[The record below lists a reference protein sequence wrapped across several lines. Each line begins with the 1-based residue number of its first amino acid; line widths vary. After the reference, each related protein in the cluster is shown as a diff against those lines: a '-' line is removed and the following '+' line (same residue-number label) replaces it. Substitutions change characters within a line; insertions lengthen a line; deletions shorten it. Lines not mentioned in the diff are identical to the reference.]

1 MPVPTA
7 SSVLSVRTASAPPPP
22 AAGPTLPVPS
32 QDAPRSSPNAV
43 AKPIDDP
50 ALPDRIPG
58 FELRVLDLRKD
69 VLFNVNGSWVK
80 ASVPVFFYYP
90 TAAKDRVRAL
100 ELLRQAYGDVLK
112 LGQEPEWTAAELQR
126 VIVNLDASLSLLE
139 KN

>member
-1 MPVPTA
+1 MP
-7 SSVLSVRTASAPPPP
+7 SLGAP
-22 AAGPTLPVPS
+22 VS
-32 QDAPRSSPNAV
+32 IPNLA

-50 ALPDRIPG
+50 ALPARIPG

-69 VLFNVNGSWVK
+69 VLFNVNGSWVQ

-90 TAAKDRVRAL
+90 TAAPYRAL
-100 ELLRQAYGDVLK
+100 AIELLRQAYGDVLK
-112 LGQEPEWTAAELQR
+112 LGQQPEWTAAQLHQ